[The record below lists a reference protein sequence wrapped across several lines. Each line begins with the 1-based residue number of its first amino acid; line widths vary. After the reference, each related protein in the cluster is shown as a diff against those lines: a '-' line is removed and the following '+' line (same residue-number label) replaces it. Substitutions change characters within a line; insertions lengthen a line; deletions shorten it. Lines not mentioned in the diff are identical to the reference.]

1 MTVQEILLQQFE
13 SRHGNYF
20 NDEHK
25 QLLLRQTPKQ
35 LYLKLLEV
43 EDFIRTNGV
52 ITFSC

>member
-1 MTVQEILLQQFE
+1 MTAQEILMQQFE

-20 NDEHK
+20 NDDYR
-25 QLLLRQTPKQ
+25 QLLLQQTPKQ

-52 ITFSC
+52 ITFNC